1 MFSLLIWR
9 RKHNKEIR
17 EVFGEPDVVGVIRAN
32 RLRWAG
38 HIIGKITKTIYKS
51 LPEGIRPIG
60 RKRAKRKDQVH
71 KDMQIIG
78 L

>member
-17 EVFGEPDVVGVIRAN
+17 EVFGEPDVVGVIRAS

-38 HIIGKITKTIYKS
+38 LIIK
-51 LPEGIRPIG
+51 
-60 RKRAKRKDQVH
+60 KDV
-71 KDMQIIG
+71 KK
-78 L
+78 